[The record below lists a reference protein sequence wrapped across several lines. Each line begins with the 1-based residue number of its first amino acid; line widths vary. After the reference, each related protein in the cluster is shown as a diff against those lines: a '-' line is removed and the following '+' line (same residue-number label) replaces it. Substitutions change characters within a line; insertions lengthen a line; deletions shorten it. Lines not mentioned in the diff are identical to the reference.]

1 MLEAIGAGVTPRVGG
16 RDWKDIWI
24 ESPEFKKVK
33 REIQD
38 IKTVGLAHPV
48 EDKRTITT
56 CTFFLLF
63 VTYFNGLHHRC
74 NAVLVPTR

>member
-16 RDWKDIWI
+16 RDWKDIWT

-33 REIQD
+33 QEIQD
-38 IKTVGLAHPV
+38 IKAAELAHPA
-48 EDKRTITT
+48 EDKRNITT
-56 CTFFLLF
+56 CTFLLLF
-63 VTYFNGLHHRC
+63 VTYFNGLHLRC